1 MAILGER
8 AATPEQNDQDQH
20 EGQSAEGR
28 SQRNASR
35 TRRAIS
41 VLPRSRRI
49 PHFPQAYKYQNQRPI
64 GSQDRPRIKRRPPV
78 RVQEHCAKRDQYHRQ
93 HKRSS
98 SLSLTVSHRT
108 PLLSLLRGG
117 HKKSSAG
124 RLDSCRKSTA
134 EPSTSQRW
142 RSRARDYARVA
153 DNPCNARSAEWRPGT
168 ESFGSC
174 STAWVSASCRT
185 PPITMTSDA
194 THWAISQ
201 SHAHSK
207 FPLS

>member
-8 AATPEQNDQDQH
+8 AAVPEQNDQDQH

-35 TRRAIS
+35 ARRAIS
-41 VLPRSRRI
+41 ILPRSRRI

-108 PLLSLLRGG
+108 PLLSITRRTQE
-117 HKKSSAG
+117 KF
-124 RLDSCRKSTA
+124 
-134 EPSTSQRW
+134 
-142 RSRARDYARVA
+142 SRADWILAQRVPLNPVRRNAGSSRPCDYARVA

-168 ESFGSC
+168 ESFGLC
-174 STAWVSASCRT
+174 STAWVSASCLM
-185 PPITMTSDA
+185 PPTTATLDA
-194 THWAISQ
+194 PRWAISQ

-207 FPLS
+207 FLLS

>member
-8 AATPEQNDQDQH
+8 AAMPEQNDQDQH

-117 HKKSSAG
+117 HNKSSAG
-124 RLDSCRKSTA
+124 PTGFLHREYCSAPYVATLA
-134 EPSTSQRW
+134 
-142 RSRARDYARVA
+142 ARGYARVA
-153 DNPCNARSAEWRPGT
+153 DNLGSA
-168 ESFGSC
+168 
-174 STAWVSASCRT
+174 
-185 PPITMTSDA
+185 
-194 THWAISQ
+194 
-201 SHAHSK
+201 
-207 FPLS
+207 